1 MSFHRIVLFPSF
13 PIRLSKMQ
21 KNYFLFIFKERSNKT
36 RSYINIVL
44 QMPEAESYLKV
55 AYSLNI
61 LDVVIWKFY
70 TFHFIDLPK
79 SGIDQK
85 VSEKMFHTFFVTWYF
100 CYIKCNIYTSICW
113 IFPIVIIDLFMYCWD
128 RNWEPKINNV
138 LMRKL

>member
-21 KNYFLFIFKERSNKT
+21 KNYLLFIFKERSNKT

-61 LDVVIWKFY
+61 LDVVI
-70 TFHFIDLPK
+70 
-79 SGIDQK
+79 
-85 VSEKMFHTFFVTWYF
+85 
-100 CYIKCNIYTSICW
+100 
-113 IFPIVIIDLFMYCWD
+113 
-128 RNWEPKINNV
+128 
-138 LMRKL
+138 